1 MKQNIIKDTLIE
13 QMKMK
18 LNGSLYHETQVLFAY
33 NTNRIE
39 GSQLTE
45 EQTRYI
51 FETKTIGLENN
62 QALNV
67 DDIIETHNHFKVFD
81 YMLENVDNLLTEEMI
96 KRYHEY
102 IKRSTSFER
111 IEWFAIGDYKKKANT
126 VSSIK
131 TVSPSQVSNEMKKLL
146 QWYNNLVK
154 TTLKE
159 IVEFHYKFECIHPFQ
174 DGNGRVG
181 RLIMFKECLKN
192 DVDPFVIDDTQKLF
206 YYRGLK
212 EYNSE
217 KGYLEETCGAAQD
230 KYKLLCEY
238 YLEDL
243 DSITKSKIEKIS
255 ALGSHNN
262 NSIKVAEKDVNKK
275 TLDNIKQGLDKHNNK
290 PKNNKDIKN
299 SIDKS
304 KER

>member
-1 MKQNIIKDTLIE
+1 MKQNIIKETLIE

-18 LNGSLYHETQVLFAY
+18 LKGSLYHETQVLFAY

-51 FETKTIGLENN
+51 FETKTIGLEGN

-111 IEWFAIGDYKKKANT
+111 VEWFAIGDYKKKTNT

-131 TVSPSQVSNEMKKLL
+131 TALPSQVSSEMKKLL

-154 TTLKE
+154 ITLKE

-181 RLIMFKECLKN
+181 RLILFKECLKN
-192 DVDPFVIDDTQKLF
+192 NVEPFLIDDTQKLF

-217 KGYLEETCGAAQD
+217 RGYLEEICGASQN

-243 DSITKSKIEKIS
+243 
-255 ALGSHNN
+255 
-262 NSIKVAEKDVNKK
+262 NS
-275 TLDNIKQGLDKHNNK
+275 
-290 PKNNKDIKN
+290 
-299 SIDKS
+299 
-304 KER
+304 